1 MRISI
6 NGPQRFTDSQIE
18 QILDKYKND
27 DKRLISL

>member
-18 QILDKYKND
+18 QLLAKNWNHG
-27 DKRLISL
+27 KRLISL